1 MIGVLDPPNEAPR
14 SPPPRRRGQLQLH
27 RERKTAVKRKR
38 CGGGSAS
45 GRPRMMGSKRIR
57 DRSIARGSSLD
68 GTRQALVQ
76 FRDAVVTM
84 CVLAL
89 ASAANN
95 RGAGRSPGHAFPDQ
109 TEKGS
114 PPR

>member
-14 SPPPRRRGQLQLH
+14 SPPPRRHWQQLQLQLH

-95 RGAGRSPGHAFPDQ
+95 
-109 TEKGS
+109 
-114 PPR
+114 